1 MEFEANKNR
10 RKLSKCLRGQRW
22 SSAQM
27 AKEGTSTYKAGR
39 TTWGCDAQHSPCLS
53 DEWCLWIANGCCCWD
68 ATIRT
73 RAKQRSQSTLGRW
86 LNKAQWASNLTPI
99 WCGFSNFTPK
109 IVFFLIFSKF
119 LIWLWY
125 QQILIYFWPFG
136 VSFLSRW
143 AEFLLLCQDFT
154 KVTFYPDLK
163 RFGMTKLDK
172 ETQGV
177 ARSCKVQFQGFH
189 VIVETCWYMIVLI
202 VHVGTLS
209 IACRLMI
216 GSWFTKYTTGA
227 KYWHAINWAPF
238 AGYALSS
245 VELLSVEKCAVAA
258 GRTLSHSWRSAWWTV
273 RAELWFVCYK
283 FDCPPQLLILHL
295 PMQTITDREWQ
306 WQLYRSLHSFA
317 LGQLPLAASAAVYQL
332 CK

>member
-109 IVFFLIFSKF
+109 IVFSFIFSLNF
-119 LIWLWY
+119 WFGSDISRFWYILAIWRFFFVALGW
-125 QQILIYFWPFG
+125 
-136 VSFLSRW
+136 VSFALPG
-143 AEFLLLCQDFT
+143 LHQGHVL
-154 KVTFYPDLK
+154 P
-163 RFGMTKLDK
+163 RFEAFWHDK
-172 ETQGV
+172 AGQGDYLGV

-189 VIVETCWYMIVLI
+189 VIVGTCWNMLD
-202 VHVGTLS
+202 HVGT
-209 IACRLMI
+209 
-216 GSWFTKYTTGA
+216 W
-227 KYWHAINWAPF
+227 
-238 AGYALSS
+238 
-245 VELLSVEKCAVAA
+245 
-258 GRTLSHSWRSAWWTV
+258 
-273 RAELWFVCYK
+273 
-283 FDCPPQLLILHL
+283 
-295 PMQTITDREWQ
+295 
-306 WQLYRSLHSFA
+306 
-317 LGQLPLAASAAVYQL
+317 
-332 CK
+332 